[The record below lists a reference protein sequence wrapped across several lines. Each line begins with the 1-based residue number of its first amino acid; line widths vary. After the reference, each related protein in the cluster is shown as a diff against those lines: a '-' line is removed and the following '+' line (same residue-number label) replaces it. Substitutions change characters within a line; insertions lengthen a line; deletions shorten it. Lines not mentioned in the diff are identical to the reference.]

1 MSRASGAGCE
11 ADAFMNGA
19 AELWLQR
26 ALWLQRE
33 LWLQRGYHSKGAP
46 AYTGAPSLFS
56 YEGGD
61 SEFINYLKYIL
72 PKKCVQ
78 SVSIL

>member
-19 AELWLQR
+19 A
-26 ALWLQRE
+26 E